1 MQNFKIKNKSKKTKA
16 RIGQLTT
23 EHGSIETPVFMPPA
37 TRGFLKS
44 VDSVDVVDNIK
55 NQMLLVNTYHLYL
68 RPGDKFVKKFGGIHK
83 FMSFGRP
90 ILSDSGGFQ
99 VWSLNKKGEKLAKIT
114 EDGVTFRS
122 SIDGSKHMF
131 TPEKSIEIQH
141 NLGVDILMAFDECT
155 DDNFSKEK
163 VNKVL
168 DRSNRWLLR
177 SCDFH
182 QKLQKKNKTKKLLF
196 GIAQGGV
203 HLDLRKKALDF
214 VNNTFVDGVAL
225 GGETIGYNM
234 PKTKELLENLY
245 DKFDLNRPIY
255 TMGLGGNIQ
264 DMLDAVVRGVDM
276 FDCVNPARL
285 ARHGELFVGKLDFK
299 TFQIK
304 SKEKGNVIKIGNSK
318 YQDDKNPIEKN
329 CDCLVCQNYSRA
341 YLRYLYMTKEPLYFR
356 LATIHNIYYVNK
368 IINQLKDFIKNE

>member
-1 MQNFKIKNKSKKTKA
+1 M
-16 RIGQLTT
+16 
-23 EHGSIETPVFMPPA
+23 
-37 TRGFLKS
+37 
-44 VDSVDVVDNIK
+44 
-55 NQMLLVNTYHLYL
+55 
-68 RPGDKFVKKFGGIHK
+68 
-83 FMSFGRP
+83 
-90 ILSDSGGFQ
+90 
-99 VWSLNKKGEKLAKIT
+99 
-114 EDGVTFRS
+114 
-122 SIDGSKHMF
+122 
-131 TPEKSIEIQH
+131 
-141 NLGVDILMAFDECT
+141 
-155 DDNFSKEK
+155 
-163 VNKVL
+163 
-168 DRSNRWLLR
+168 R

-341 YLRYLYMTKEPLYFR
+341 YLRYLYMIKEPLYFR